1 MDINEEEFN
10 LIATQMLNDKYV
22 ITADSPEYIRN
33 SYELLELS
41 LILGNTDVIN
51 YTSEDLLLK
60 HPDLMDKALFEGYI
74 INSNIPK
81 CIKTDKYLISYLNN
95 RVYQEGNKTDLYV
108 VSCLQDITKL
118 NNSYLYKFINCAT
131 KEQITPDILKLFL
144 NGELSI
150 ASIERKL

>member
-74 INSNIPK
+74 INSIVLNVLKQINI
-81 CIKTDKYLISYLNN
+81 
-95 RVYQEGNKTDLYV
+95 
-108 VSCLQDITKL
+108 
-118 NNSYLYKFINCAT
+118 
-131 KEQITPDILKLFL
+131 
-144 NGELSI
+144 
-150 ASIERKL
+150 